1 MKDFV
6 IYGGGISAKIFAL
19 ALAKVGF
26 RVSLVADNESSHE
39 TNNTNLVTFLSAG
52 SLNYLSSILTSFQAL
67 KEFEDIKKITC
78 ELEKTDADKGQ
89 EITFQKKENILGK
102 IIKNSILEELI
113 NNDINKNNNIDIIKK
128 TNLIK
133 VQNFKNKVTISFD
146 NKTEL
151 DAKTFVIAS
160 LKNNRLFEDLNI
172 EFINKDFFQEAL
184 SIKICGVRKNFNSA
198 YQRFTLDGPMAFLPY
213 FKDEASVVWSIKKES
228 KVSKLK
234 DNEIEKIIIQKLN
247 KFIQDVSIKSIE
259 RHNLKFRFAKKLYD
273 SKSLVIGNIAHNIH
287 PIAGQG
293 LNLSIKDIA
302 LFSKLVSNY
311 SKIGYEINHPMI
323 FEKFDQERKLDNTV
337 YSFGTLAIDEIFS
350 SQNNLI
356 NFFSRQG
363 LKLVEKN
370 NFLKKLIVNSATG
383 GNIFRSF

>member
-184 SIKICGVRKNFNSA
+184 SIKIVA
-198 YQRFTLDGPMAFLPY
+198 
-213 FKDEASVVWSIKKES
+213 
-228 KVSKLK
+228 
-234 DNEIEKIIIQKLN
+234 
-247 KFIQDVSIKSIE
+247 
-259 RHNLKFRFAKKLYD
+259 
-273 SKSLVIGNIAHNIH
+273 
-287 PIAGQG
+287 
-293 LNLSIKDIA
+293 
-302 LFSKLVSNY
+302 
-311 SKIGYEINHPMI
+311 
-323 FEKFDQERKLDNTV
+323 
-337 YSFGTLAIDEIFS
+337 
-350 SQNNLI
+350 
-356 NFFSRQG
+356 
-363 LKLVEKN
+363 
-370 NFLKKLIVNSATG
+370 FLKKISL
-383 GNIFRSF
+383 